1 MAMPDPPPAGL
12 ISSSVLVVAAAAYD
26 GAVRELV
33 VGLKEHRRFA
43 VARPLGGLLAASVA
57 AVLVELDLVAAPVTL
72 VPMPST
78 RAAVRSRGHD
88 AVATLARRAAG
99 LLRSAGADV
108 RVSPALRSA
117 RGVLDQAGLSAGQR
131 ADNLA
136 GRLTL
141 RRFAAGDPLL
151 LHRIVVVD
159 DVVTTGSSAAEAVR
173 VLARVSP
180 PVAVATVAA
189 TARRHPPSR

>member
-1 MAMPDPPPAGL
+1 MPDPPPAGL

-26 GAVRELV
+26 GPVRELV

-43 VARPLGGLLAASVA
+43 AARPLGRLLAASVA
-57 AVLVELDLVAAPVTL
+57 TVLVGLDLVAAPVTL

-99 LLRSAGADV
+99 LLGSAGADV

-136 GRLTL
+136 GHLTL
-141 RRFAAGDPLL
+141 SRCAAADPLL
-151 LHRIVVVD
+151 RRRIVVVD

-173 VLARVSP
+173 VLAGVST

-189 TARRHPPSR
+189 TARHRPMRC